1 MAFELATTMSAY
13 IPSAL
18 WQWQSKGDVLALDT
32 GVGSHSTAFQLHQ
45 LYTTP
50 QQQPFTLEQAEAYWL
65 YWHQLE
71 QLGWPKEHCF
81 AAAVDAVAGQFFLR
95 LAAHKSWWFQPLSQ
109 QYQPTVGSLVQL
121 AAQGMLLALVLN
133 QTAHCAQLLLLQH
146 GMTLQAKPLVP
157 GQVLTVLCDRLQPH
171 QQQLPP
177 KLAKSA

>member
-18 WQWQSKGDVLALDT
+18 WHWQSQGDVLALDT
-32 GVGSHSTAFQLHQ
+32 GVLCHCTGFTLSQ
-45 LYTTP
+45 LYASP

-71 QLGWPKEHCF
+71 SLGWPKEHCF
-81 AAAVDAVAGQFFLR
+81 AAAIDAVAGQFFLR

-109 QYQPTVGSLVQL
+109 QYHPKTGSLVQL
-121 AAQGMLLALVLN
+121 AAQGMVLALVLN
-133 QTAHCAQLLLLQH
+133 QTANCAQLLLLQH
-146 GMTLQAKPLVP
+146 GITLQAKTLSA